1 MNLLTTDEQRTMN
14 QQHLDFCSSDEWA
27 DALRKWIV
35 PQALD
40 GVDLGDDALEVGP
53 GPGRTTDLI
62 RTMVPRLTAV
72 EVDPTLAAPLRER
85 MAGTNVE
92 VVEADATDLPFP
104 DARFTGA
111 VSFIMLHHVP
121 TPEAQDRLFAEVARV
136 LEPGATF
143 AGVDSLDS
151 DDFRKMHEDDIC
163 VIVPPDTLAA
173 RLRAAGFRDVRVA
186 TNPYVVQFQ
195 ARR

>member
-111 VSFIMLHHVP
+111 VSFIML
-121 TPEAQDRLFAEVARV
+121 
-136 LEPGATF
+136 
-143 AGVDSLDS
+143 
-151 DDFRKMHEDDIC
+151 
-163 VIVPPDTLAA
+163 
-173 RLRAAGFRDVRVA
+173 
-186 TNPYVVQFQ
+186 
-195 ARR
+195 

>member
-1 MNLLTTDEQRTMN
+1 MNK
-14 QQHLDFCSSDEWA
+14 QHLDFCSSDEWA

-35 PQALD
+35 PQALE

-62 RTMVPRLTAV
+62 RTMVPKLTAV
-72 EVDPTLAAPLRER
+72 DVDPSLAAPLRER

-92 VVEADATDLPFP
+92 VIEADATDLPFP

-136 LEPGATF
+136 LKPGATF

-151 DDFRKMHEDDIC
+151 ADFRAMHEDDIC
-163 VIVPPDTLAA
+163 VIVPPETLAA
-173 RLRAAGFRDVRVA
+173 RLQAAGFSDVNVT
-186 TNPYVVQFQ
+186 TNPYVMQFR